1 LKKGAVV
8 NNSKSRGFTLLETLI
23 AFVVLTIGLLG
34 AVALQ
39 AKAKQ
44 ATYDSLQRAAALS
57 LSKDII
63 QRISINDDVN
73 IVALYNKSFS
83 SSDPAATS
91 LPNCINVIC
100 SATQMSEYDLEEW
113 KKQIKAKEHTG
124 ILANASVCINLTE
137 AIIGEVDVEVIV
149 SWEGRQKI
157 KQTAANEAFE
167 CGSTAETRK
176 IVVVN
181 SFVSVRS

>member
-1 LKKGAVV
+1 MNKQ
-8 NNSKSRGFTLLETLI
+8 NTRGFTLLETLI
-23 AFVVLTIGLLG
+23 AFIVLTVGLLG

-63 QRISINDDVN
+63 QRISINDDSNV
-73 IVALYNKSFS
+73 VALYSKSFS
-83 SSDPAATS
+83 SSDPAASS
-91 LPNCINVIC
+91 LPNCINVVC

-113 KKQIKAKEHTG
+113 KKQIKAKENTG
-124 ILANASVCINLTE
+124 ILANASVCITLTE
-137 AIIGEVDVEVIV
+137 AVVGEVNVEVIV

-157 KQTAANEAFE
+157 KQTTEKKAFE

-176 IVVVN
+176 IVVIN
-181 SFVSVRS
+181 SFVSIRS